1 MNWAFC
7 LVSLV
12 FMMCYSRTAGQSC
25 QSHKE
30 IDRCS
35 VKPRGHFLFEKK
47 FTYACNLHDHC
58 YNCVSSL
65 FFLKKMFTDKKLII
79 DLHLF
84 YKYVKI
90 PWKGITWVL
99 FLFCLLVYCSIY
111 TLMSL
116 YIVLPMHIIFHF
128 PFLFFMLCLILCCI
142 ISS

>member
-30 IDRCS
+30 IDGCS
-35 VKPRGHFLFEKK
+35 VKPRGNFLFEKK

-84 YKYVKI
+84 HKYVKT
-90 PWKGITWVL
+90 PWKELPGFYSYSAYL
-99 FLFCLLVYCSIY
+99 FIVPFTHECHFILFYNCISYF
-111 TLMSL
+111 T
-116 YIVLPMHIIFHF
+116 FHF
-128 PFLFFMLCLILCCI
+128 CSLCCA
-142 ISS
+142 